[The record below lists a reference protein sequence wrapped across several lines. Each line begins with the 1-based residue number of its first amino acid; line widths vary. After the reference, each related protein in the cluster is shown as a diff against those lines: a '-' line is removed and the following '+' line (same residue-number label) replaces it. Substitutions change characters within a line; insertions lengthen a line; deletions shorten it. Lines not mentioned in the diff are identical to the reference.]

1 MQKHHSHPPRRV
13 TASQVIALGFMIIIL
28 LGAGLLCL
36 PAAARD
42 GTPTPFLD
50 ALFTATSAT
59 CVTGLVVYDTYS
71 HWSAFGQAVIL
82 TLIQMG
88 GLGFVTIGLLV
99 NILRGKKIGLRQ
111 RFLMRE
117 SLGLPQRD
125 GILRATGF
133 IFRWTA
139 TFELAGA
146 VLLATQFIPRFG
158 FWRGLWYG
166 VFHSVSA
173 FCNAGFD
180 LMGIEEPYSSMTGWA
195 ANPVVNLTLMALIL
209 VGGLGFVVWLDLYQR
224 GLHWRRYR
232 LQTKLVLSATVVLLV
247 FPFLFFLLV
256 ELRRPVWSGLSLW
269 DKLWGAAFHTVT
281 PRTAGFNTLDYGAFS
296 ETGLLVTIL
305 LMLVGGAPGST
316 AGGLKMTTAAAV
328 FLSVWSVLRKKRDVV
343 AFGRRLEDDVLRR
356 VSVLVTVYMTL
367 FLGGGAVI
375 SLLDEV
381 PLLAALFESSSA
393 VATVGLSLGLTPAL
407 SAPSHLILI
416 FLMYLG
422 RVGGLTLLYALADP
436 NEAAPGRYPQE
447 SIIIG

>member
-1 MQKHHSHPPRRV
+1 MQKHRSRPPRRV
-13 TASQVIALGFMIIIL
+13 TASQIIALGFLVIIL

-82 TLIQMG
+82 LLIQIG

-99 NILRGKKIGLRQ
+99 NMVRGKKIGLRQ

-117 SLGLPQRD
+117 SIGLPERG

-139 TFELAGA
+139 TFEAIGA
-146 VLLATQFIPRFG
+146 LLLATQFIPRFG

-166 VFHSVSA
+166 VFHSISA

-180 LMGIEEPYSSMTGWA
+180 LMGVEAAYSSMTGWA
-195 ANPVVNLTLMALIL
+195 SNPVVNLTLMALIL

-224 GLHWRRYR
+224 GRRWRRYR
-232 LQTKLVLSATVVLLV
+232 LQTKLVLTTTAVLLV
-247 FPFLFFLLV
+247 LPFLFFFFV
-256 ELRRPVWSGLSLW
+256 ELRRPVWDGLSLGE
-269 DKLWGAAFHTVT
+269 KFWGAAFHTVT
-281 PRTAGFNTLDYGAFS
+281 PRTAGFNTLDYGTFS
-296 ETGLLVTIL
+296 ETGLLVTIV
-305 LMLVGGAPGST
+305 LMLIGGAPGST

-328 FLSVWSVLRKKRDVV
+328 FLSVWSVLRKKRDVQ
-343 AFGRRLEDDVLRR
+343 AFGRRLEDDVLPRA
-356 VSVLVTVYMTL
+356 VVLVTVYLVL
-367 FLGGGAVI
+367 FLGGGSMIA
-375 SLLDEV
+375 LLDEV
-381 PLLAALFESSSA
+381 PLLSALFESGSA
-393 VATVGLSLGLTPAL
+393 VATVGLSLGLTPSL
-407 SAPSHLILI
+407 SAPSHLLLI

-447 SIIIG
+447 TIIIG